1 MPGQRINIILVVF
14 LLMFSLYGNS
24 QYRGS
29 EIFVR
34 SNLLSNNY
42 YSWYRH
48 QPSYLFPVYFNRFLQ
63 AKKTLLIL
71 PAKNEF
77 NSDQVHIAKT
87 AWPAGYIEP
96 AFYSHHLGFFCQ
108 KELQVEKTLS
118 IPLRVRLGSLEYT
131 DRLEGKYR

>member
-14 LLMFSLYGNS
+14 LLMFSVFGNS
-24 QYRGS
+24 QYRAS
-29 EIFVR
+29 AVFSR
-34 SNLLSNNY
+34 SDLLSANY
-42 YSWYRH
+42 YNWYGHR
-48 QPSYLFPVYFNRFLQ
+48 QSYPFRVYLNRFIR
-63 AKKTLLIL
+63 AKKIVLIL

-77 NSDQVHIAKT
+77 NSDQVHAAKT
-87 AWPAGYIEP
+87 ASPASYIGP

-108 KELQVEKTLS
+108 KELQVEKSLS